1 MAKPLGERIS
11 ELIGKLGTGS
21 FPTYSQLRIMLKAEG
36 YRPGEVDRWFA
47 SQAAG
52 ALIRDDDNTRLVNT
66 DVYLILDEASRE
78 PLAFWTEGQ
87 RRILPLD
94 TANSESWKAANELRS
109 TLRAD
114 GILQGN

>member
-1 MAKPLGERIS
+1 MGKQLGERIT
-11 ELIGKLGTGS
+11 ELIDELGTGS
-21 FPTYSQLRIMLKAEG
+21 FPTYRQLKIMLKSEG

-52 ALIRDDDNTRLVNT
+52 ALNRDEDNTRLVNT

-87 RRILPLD
+87 HRILPLD
-94 TANSESWKAANELRS
+94 TTNSESWKAANELRS
-109 TLRAD
+109 TLRTD
-114 GILQGN
+114 GILQGS